1 VILEAWAAKT
11 AFVACASAGPAA
23 HVTDGVN
30 GLLTPIGDAGALR
43 NAIFRIISD
52 NGLRQDLIE
61 NGYKAYLQD
70 FTPEAV
76 TKRWIDFYA
85 AVEGDAR
92 PAKIHAP

>member
-11 AFVACASAGPAA
+11 AFAACASAGPAA

-30 GLLTPIGDAGALR
+30 GLLTPIGDAGALK
-43 NAIFRIISD
+43 NAIVRILSD
-52 NGLRQDLIE
+52 DGLRRDIVE

-76 TKRWIDFYA
+76 TKRWIDFYS
-85 AVEGDAR
+85 AVERDAR
-92 PAKIHAP
+92 LAKA